1 MKRLVIS
8 IAMAVLPMLIFGQEC
23 FTNGTEWITKITT
36 PGNPQTE
43 LIKIEK
49 LDGMVNIDGYDALK
63 MYCEYENK
71 PDSKTLLYYVRT
83 EGDKVFFRLPD
94 DDSGTWYLMYDFG
107 LVAGEGCYL
116 YSPLYTDKENNN
128 TPLKDYIKCISWT
141 KDETSDIY
149 IMDAEEYEDNT
160 CSGLILDGP
169 RWFDGISSIRG
180 ISCNIGL
187 GMRSGSISRLIEVKN
202 GDRVF
207 YSYDTSSISQ
217 VSHTTPLRYRVDG
230 LNINLSGT
238 EVRDNIQVYYTNG
251 ALLGNFTAKGNSID
265 ISVPNSGMYI
275 LKIKNTTISIH
286 VPAV

>member
-1 MKRLVIS
+1 
-8 IAMAVLPMLIFGQEC
+8 
-23 FTNGTEWITKITT
+23 
-36 PGNPQTE
+36 
-43 LIKIEK
+43 
-49 LDGMVNIDGYDALK
+49 MVNIDGYDALK
-63 MYCEYENK
+63 MYCEYESI

-107 LVAGEGCYL
+107 LVTGEGCYL
-116 YSPLYTDKENNN
+116 YCPLYTDKENNN
-128 TPLKDYIKCISWT
+128 TPLKDYFKCISWT
-141 KDETSDIY
+141 KDETSGIY
-149 IMDAEEYEDNT
+149 FMDAEEYEDNT
-160 CSGLILDGP
+160 CTGLILDGP
-169 RWFDGISSIRG
+169 RWFDGISSVRG
-180 ISCNIGL
+180 ISSNIGL

-202 GDRVF
+202 GDHVF

-238 EVRDNIQVYYTNG
+238 EVSDKIQVYYTSG

-275 LKIKNTTISIH
+275 LKIRNTTISIH

>member
-8 IAMAVLPMLIFGQEC
+8 IAMAILPMLIFGQEC

-36 PGNPQTE
+36 PGYPQKD

-63 MYCEYENK
+63 MYCEYESI

-107 LVAGEGCYL
+107 LVTGEGCYL
-116 YSPLYTDKENNN
+116 YCPLYTDKENNN
-128 TPLKDYIKCISWT
+128 TPLKDYFKCISWT
-141 KDETSDIY
+141 KDETSGIY
-149 IMDAEEYEDNT
+149 FMDAEEYEDNT
-160 CSGLILDGP
+160 CTGFLDGP
-169 RWFDGISSIRG
+169 RWFDGISSVRG
-180 ISCNIGL
+180 ISSNIGL
-187 GMRSGSISRLIEVKN
+187 GMRAGSFPQLIEVKN
-202 GDRVF
+202 GDHVF
-207 YSYDTSSISQ
+207 YSDNTTSISK
-217 VSHTTPLRYRVDG
+217 VSNTPLRYRVDG

-238 EVRDNIQVYYTNG
+238 EVSDKIQVYYTNG
-251 ALLGNFTAKGNSID
+251 ALLGNFTAKGNSIN

-286 VPAV
+286 VPAA

>member
-8 IAMAVLPMLIFGQEC
+8 IAMAVLPMLLFGQEC

-49 LDGMVNIDGYDALK
+49 LDGMVNIDGYNALK
-63 MYCEYENK
+63 MYCEYESI

-116 YSPLYTDKENNN
+116 YCPLYTDKENNN
-128 TPLKDYIKCISWT
+128 TPLKDYVKCISWT
-141 KDETSDIY
+141 KGETSDIY

-160 CSGLILDGP
+160 CSGLTLDGI
-169 RWFDGISSIRG
+169 RWFDGISSVRG
-180 ISCNIGL
+180 ISSNIGL
-187 GMRSGSISRLIEVKN
+187 GMISGSFSRLIEVKN

-207 YSYDTSSISQ
+207 YSDNTTSISK
-217 VSHTTPLRYRVDG
+217 VSHTHLRYRVDG

-238 EVRDNIQVYYTNG
+238 EVSDKIQVYYTNG
-251 ALLGNFTAKGNSID
+251 ALLGNFTANGNSIN
-265 ISVPNSGMYI
+265 IRVPNSGVYV
-275 LKIKNTTISIH
+275 LKLKNTTISIH

>member
-49 LDGMVNIDGYDALK
+49 LDGMVNIDGYNALK
-63 MYCEYENK
+63 MYCEYESI

-116 YSPLYTDKENNN
+116 YCPLYTDKENDN
-128 TPLKDYIKCISWT
+128 TPLKDYVKCISWT
-141 KDETSDIY
+141 KGETSDIY

-160 CSGLILDGP
+160 CSGLTLDGI
-169 RWFDGISSIRG
+169 RWFDGISSVRG
-180 ISCNIGL
+180 ISSNIGL
-187 GMRSGSISRLIEVKN
+187 GMISGSFSRLIEVKN

-207 YSYDTSSISQ
+207 YSDNTTSISK
-217 VSHTTPLRYRVDG
+217 VSHTHLRYRVDG

-238 EVRDNIQVYYTNG
+238 EVSDKIQVYYTNG
-251 ALLGNFTAKGNSID
+251 ALLGNFTANGNSIN
-265 ISVPNSGMYI
+265 IRVPNSGVYV
-275 LKIKNTTISIH
+275 LKLKNTTISIH

>member
-8 IAMAVLPMLIFGQEC
+8 IAMAILPMLIFGQEC
-23 FTNGTEWITKITT
+23 FTNGTEWTTKITT
-36 PGNPQTE
+36 PGYPQKD

-63 MYCEYENK
+63 MYCEYESI

-107 LVAGEGCYL
+107 LVVGEGCYL
-116 YSPLYTDKENNN
+116 YCPLYTDKENNN
-128 TPLKDYIKCISWT
+128 TPLKDYFKCISWT
-141 KDETSDIY
+141 KDETSGIY

-160 CSGLILDGP
+160 CTGLILDGP

-180 ISCNIGL
+180 ISSNIGL
-187 GMRSGSISRLIEVKN
+187 GMRAGSFPQLIEVKN

-207 YSYDTSSISQ
+207 YSDNTTSISK
-217 VSHTTPLRYRVDG
+217 VSNTPLRYRVDG

-238 EVRDNIQVYYTNG
+238 EAGDNIQVYYTNG
-251 ALLGNFTAKGNSID
+251 ALLGNFAAKGNSIN
-265 ISVPNSGMYI
+265 IRVPNSGVYV
-275 LKIKNTTISIH
+275 LKLKNTTISIH

>member
-8 IAMAVLPMLIFGQEC
+8 IAMVILPMLIFGQEC
-23 FTNGTEWITKITT
+23 FTNGTEWTTKITT
-36 PGNPQTE
+36 PGYPQKD

-63 MYCEYENK
+63 MYCEYESI

-107 LVAGEGCYL
+107 LVTGEGCYL
-116 YSPLYTDKENNN
+116 YCPLYTDKENNN
-128 TPLKDYIKCISWT
+128 TPLKDYFKCISWT
-141 KDETSDIY
+141 KDETSGIY
-149 IMDAEEYEDNT
+149 IMEAEEYEDNT
-160 CSGLILDGP
+160 CSGLTLDYMK
-169 RWFDGISSIRG
+169 WFDGVSSVRG
-180 ISCNIGL
+180 ISSNIGL
-187 GMRSGSISRLIEVKN
+187 GMISGSFSQLIEVKN

-207 YSYDTSSISQ
+207 YSDNTTSISK
-217 VSHTTPLRYRVDG
+217 VSNTPLRYRVDG

-238 EVRDNIQVYYTNG
+238 EVSDNIQVYYTNG
-251 ALLGNFTAKGNSID
+251 ALLGNFTAKGNSIN

-286 VPAV
+286 VPAA

>member
-49 LDGMVNIDGYDALK
+49 LDGMVTIDGYDALK
-63 MYCEYENK
+63 MYCEYESI

-141 KDETSDIY
+141 KDETSGIY

-160 CSGLILDGP
+160 CSGLTLDGI
-169 RWFDGISSIRG
+169 RWFDGISSVRG
-180 ISCNIGL
+180 ISSNIGL
-187 GMRSGSISRLIEVKN
+187 GMISGSFSRLIEVKN
-202 GDRVF
+202 GERVF
-207 YSYDTSSISQ
+207 YSDNTTSISK
-217 VSHTTPLRYRVDG
+217 VSHTHLRYRVDG
-230 LNINLSGT
+230 LNINLSET
-238 EVRDNIQVYYTNG
+238 EPGDNIQVYYTSG
-251 ALLGNFTAKGNSID
+251 ALLGNFAAKGNSIN
-265 ISVPNSGMYI
+265 ISVPNSGVYV
-275 LKIKNTTISIH
+275 LKLKNTTISIH

>member
-1 MKRLVIS
+1 MKRLVMS
-8 IAMAVLPMLIFGQEC
+8 IAMVVLPMLIFGQEC

-36 PGNPQTE
+36 PGYPQKD

-63 MYCEYENK
+63 MYCEYESI

-107 LVAGEGCYL
+107 LVVGEGCYL
-116 YSPLYTDKENNN
+116 YCPLYTDKENNN
-128 TPLKDYIKCISWT
+128 TPLKDYIKCTSWT
-141 KDETSDIY
+141 KDATSGIY
-149 IMDAEEYEDNT
+149 FMDAEEYEDNT

-180 ISCNIGL
+180 ISSNIGL
-187 GMRSGSISRLIEVKN
+187 GMRAGSFPQLIEVKN

-207 YSYDTSSISQ
+207 YSDNTTSISK
-217 VSHTTPLRYRVDG
+217 VSNTPLRYRVDG

-238 EVRDNIQVYYTNG
+238 EAGDNIQVYYTSG
-251 ALLGNFTAKGNSID
+251 ALLGNFTAKGNSIG

>member
-23 FTNGTEWITKITT
+23 FTNGTEWTTKITT
-36 PGNPQTE
+36 PGYPQKD

-63 MYCEYENK
+63 MYCEYESI

-107 LVAGEGCYL
+107 LVTGEGCYL
-116 YSPLYTDKENNN
+116 YCPLYTDKENNN
-128 TPLKDYIKCISWT
+128 TPLKDYVKCISWT
-141 KDETSDIY
+141 KGETSDIY

-160 CSGLILDGP
+160 CSGLTLDGI
-169 RWFDGISSIRG
+169 RWFDGISSVRG
-180 ISCNIGL
+180 ISSNIGL
-187 GMRSGSISRLIEVKN
+187 GMISGSFPQLLEVKN

-207 YSYDTSSISQ
+207 YSDNTTSISK
-217 VSHTTPLRYRVDG
+217 VSNAPLRYRVDG

-238 EVRDNIQVYYTNG
+238 EVSDNIQVYYTNG
-251 ALLGNFTAKGNSID
+251 ALLGNFTAKGNSIN
-265 ISVPNSGMYI
+265 ISVPNSGVYV
-275 LKIKNTTISIH
+275 LKLKNTTISIH

>member
-1 MKRLVIS
+1 
-8 IAMAVLPMLIFGQEC
+8 MLIFGQEC

-63 MYCEYENK
+63 MYCEYESI
-71 PDSKTLLYYVRT
+71 PDSKTLLYYLRT

-116 YSPLYTDKENNN
+116 YCPLYTDEENNN
-128 TPLKDYIKCISWT
+128 TPLKDYFKCISWT
-141 KDETSDIY
+141 KDETSGIY

-160 CSGLILDGP
+160 CTGLILDGP
-169 RWFDGISSIRG
+169 RWFDGISSTRG
-180 ISCNIGL
+180 ISSNIGL
-187 GMRSGSISRLIEVKN
+187 GMISGSFPQLLEVKN
-202 GDRVF
+202 GERVF
-207 YSYDTSSISQ
+207 YSDNTTSISK
-217 VSHTTPLRYRVDG
+217 VSNAPLRYRVDG

-238 EVRDNIQVYYTNG
+238 EVSDKIQVYYTNG
-251 ALLGNFTAKGNSID
+251 ALLGNFTANGNSIN
-265 ISVPNSGMYI
+265 ISVPNSGVYV
-275 LKIKNTTISIH
+275 LKLKNTTISIH

>member
-63 MYCEYENK
+63 MYCEYESI

-116 YSPLYTDKENNN
+116 YCPLYTDEENNN
-128 TPLKDYIKCISWT
+128 TPLKDYVKCISWT
-141 KDETSDIY
+141 KGETSDIY

-160 CSGLILDGP
+160 CSGLTLDGI
-169 RWFDGISSIRG
+169 RWFDGISSVRG
-180 ISCNIGL
+180 ISSNIGL
-187 GMRSGSISRLIEVKN
+187 GMISGSFSRLIEVKN

-207 YSYDTSSISQ
+207 YSDNTTSISK
-217 VSHTTPLRYRVDG
+217 VSNAPLRYRVDG

-238 EVRDNIQVYYTNG
+238 EVSDKIQVYYTNG
-251 ALLGNFTAKGNSID
+251 ALLGNFTANGNSIN
-265 ISVPNSGMYI
+265 IRVPNSGVYV
-275 LKIKNTTISIH
+275 LKLKNTTISIH

>member
-49 LDGMVNIDGYDALK
+49 LDGMVNTDGYNALK
-63 MYCEYENK
+63 MYCEYESI

-116 YSPLYTDKENNN
+116 YCPLYTDKENNN
-128 TPLKDYIKCISWT
+128 TPLKDYVKCISWT
-141 KDETSDIY
+141 KGETSDIY

-160 CSGLILDGP
+160 CSGLTLDGI
-169 RWFDGISSIRG
+169 RWFDGISSVRG
-180 ISCNIGL
+180 ISSNIGL
-187 GMRSGSISRLIEVKN
+187 GMISGSFSRLIEVKN

-207 YSYDTSSISQ
+207 YSDNTTSISK
-217 VSHTTPLRYRVDG
+217 VSHTHLRYRVDG

-238 EVRDNIQVYYTNG
+238 EVSDKIQVYYTNG
-251 ALLGNFTAKGNSID
+251 ALLGNFTANGNSIN
-265 ISVPNSGMYI
+265 IRVPNSGVYV
-275 LKIKNTTISIH
+275 LKLKNTTISIH